1 MPETKYVDLESL
13 KRFKQKQDAAN
24 VAKYLGTGETAT
36 AASKVSHKLKIKNG
50 SVDSEYD
57 GSAEIS
63 IDITPPKAA
72 TATELGL
79 VSVGDNISV
88 TNGKISIEAVDIKAA
103 LGNTPTE
110 RAEKDANGKV
120 IHETYVEKDGTKVLS
135 SNDYTD
141 AEKAKL
147 AGIEATAQVN
157 KIEVIKVNGAG
168 QVISNKEVNIT
179 VPTKTSELVNDAGFA
194 TATGGTIEKAVKAVK
209 LETPRNINGVPFD
222 GTADITIEDNTK
234 VALSKVGAVNG
245 VASLDAAGKVPSSQL
260 PSYVDDVINVANYAA
275 LTALSD
281 KQEGVIYV
289 VEDTNKVYRYVQ
301 ASDSFLQ
308 IGAEVS
314 TADTANEALKLKT
327 ARNINGVAFDGTA
340 DITITQ
346 VANATNAAKA
356 GEATKLE
363 TPRTIN
369 GVAFDGTANI
379 VVADNT
385 KLPLTGGTVTGD
397 ISADHLT
404 ASTFTG
410 DVVGNATSATKLKTA
425 VKINGIDFDG
435 TADIMISAEP
445 SEVISNAEILAL
457 FN

>member
-24 VAKYLGTGETAT
+24 VAKYLGTSETAT

-88 TNGKISIEAVDIKAA
+88 ANGKISIEAVDIKTA

-194 TATGGTIEKAVKAVK
+194 TATGGTIEKAVKAVQ

-245 VASLDAAGKVPSSQL
+245 VASLDAAGKVPASQL

-356 GEATKLE
+356 GEAIKLE

-397 ISADHLT
+397 ITADHLT